1 MKKLILISIIVF
13 ISFANIFAQ
22 ELIKTN
28 LRVRYY
34 SSVELPEKL
43 NSEFFISQKCD
54 FIIWNNLDHNLINVI
69 PLLSFVESSDFHIW
83 KIDTYKTNYD
93 DIVKIHYEDNKIYGI
108 KFIDSSGVETLY
120 IVCNNTDNYTQASK

>member
-1 MKKLILISIIVF
+1 MKKLILILIITF

-43 NSEFFISQKCD
+43 NSEFFISEKCD
-54 FIIWNNLDHNLINVI
+54 FIVWNNLDHNLINVI
-69 PLLSFVESSDFHIW
+69 PLLSFVETLDFSYY

-93 DIVKIHYEDNKIYGI
+93 DIVKIHYEDGKIYGI
-108 KFIDSSGVETLY
+108 RFIDSSGVETFY
-120 IVCNNTDNYTQASK
+120 MTCANTNNYPQASK